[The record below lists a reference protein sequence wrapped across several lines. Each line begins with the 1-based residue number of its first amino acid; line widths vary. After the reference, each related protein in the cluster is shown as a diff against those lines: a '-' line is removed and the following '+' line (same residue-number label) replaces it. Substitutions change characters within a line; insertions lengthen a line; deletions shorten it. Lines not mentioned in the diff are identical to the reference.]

1 MHQHPGSTCIST
13 VEASMDAESRPR
25 PILSF
30 LLDLGVIATFA
41 VAMLA
46 LIAMVN
52 PVFADLPS
60 PRPAAERQFIGA
72 CP

>member
-1 MHQHPGSTCIST
+1 MQRQACGTRTSTD
-13 VEASMDAESRPR
+13 EASIDAESRPR
-25 PILSF
+25 PLLSF
-30 LLDLGVIATFA
+30 LLDLGAIATFA

-52 PVFADLPS
+52 PALAELPENL
-60 PRPAAERQFIGA
+60 PAAERQDIQA

>member
-1 MHQHPGSTCIST
+1 MQRHSGGIASRTGDAST
-13 VEASMDAESRPR
+13 DAKSGLRPS
-25 PILSF
+25 LSF

-52 PVFADLPS
+52 PVLADVPAEVPS
-60 PRPAAERQFIGA
+60 ASRLLISS

>member
-1 MHQHPGSTCIST
+1 MQRHSRGTGIAT
-13 VEASMDAESRPR
+13 GEASIDGEFSPR
-25 PILSF
+25 PLLSF

-52 PVFADLPS
+52 PVLADVPTHAPS
-60 PRPAAERQFIGA
+60 SERHIGA

>member
-1 MHQHPGSTCIST
+1 MQRYSGGITRSTDETSI
-13 VEASMDAESRPR
+13 DAESRLR
-25 PILSF
+25 PSLSF
-30 LLDLGVIATFA
+30 LLDMGVIATFA

-52 PVFADLPS
+52 PVLADVPADAPS
-60 PRPAAERQFIGA
+60 AERLLISS

>member
-1 MHQHPGSTCIST
+1 MQRHPCGTRTSTGESSI
-13 VEASMDAESRPR
+13 DAESGPR
-25 PILSF
+25 PLLSF
-30 LLDLGVIATFA
+30 LLDLGAIASFA

-52 PVFADLPS
+52 PALADLPDKL
-60 PRPAAERQFIGA
+60 AAADHQYTWA

>member
-1 MHQHPGSTCIST
+1 MQRHPCGTRTSTG
-13 VEASMDAESRPR
+13 EASIDAESRPR
-25 PILSF
+25 PLLSF
-30 LLDLGVIATFA
+30 LLDLGAIASFA

-52 PVFADLPS
+52 PAFADWPDKLPV
-60 PRPAAERQFIGA
+60 AEDPYIQA